1 MFKKIKAWFLNRNRV
16 INMTTVEAIK
26 GGKGTLVDVR
36 EPYELETEG
45 FVPNSIN
52 IPLGDVPN
60 RVEEFKAMPQ
70 PIIVF
75 CRSGN
80 RSGNAAIFLQA
91 QGLEKYY
98 FRYFRSF
105 SVSSCIDIFTGKIC
119 SDSLCSR
126 WH

>member
-26 GGKGTLVDVR
+26 AGQGTLIDVR

-45 FVPNSIN
+45 YVPNSIN

-60 RVEEFKAMPQ
+60 RVEEIKGMPQ
-70 PIIVF
+70 PIVVF

-91 QGLEKYY
+91 QGLEEV
-98 FRYFRSF
+98 FNGGGFQD
-105 SVSSCIDIFTGKIC
+105 VLDV
-119 SDSLCSR
+119 LEA
-126 WH
+126 

>member
-26 GGKGTLVDVR
+26 AGQGTLIDVR

-45 FVPNSIN
+45 YVPNSIN

-60 RVEEFKAMPQ
+60 RVEEIKGMPQ
-70 PIIVF
+70 PVIVF

-80 RSGNAAIFLQA
+80 YCIFWYIF
-91 QGLEKYY
+91 YY
-98 FRYFRSF
+98 
-105 SVSSCIDIFTGKIC
+105 
-119 SDSLCSR
+119 SLCFS
-126 WH
+126 WLNDGVCIINY